1 MPPAA
6 KIPTKT
12 QTSAGGVAYRA
23 AGGATEVAIVLVGPR
38 RRWQLPKGIVELGE
52 APEVAAMR
60 EVREE
65 ADVETEMVGPLDV
78 VEYWYVATESGAR
91 VRFHKFVHFYLLR
104 YARGDVRDH
113 DREVLEA
120 RWVEI
125 DEAREMLA
133 FPSEQRV
140 VERAKATLGGMGGEP

>member
-6 KIPTKT
+6 PLPTKT
-12 QTSAGGVAYRA
+12 QTSAGGVAYRTTA
-23 AGGATEVAIVLVGPR
+23 AGTTEVAIVLVGSR
-38 RRWQLPKGIVELGE
+38 RRWQLPKGIVEAGE
-52 APEVAAMR
+52 APEAAAMR

-65 ADVETEMVGPLDV
+65 AGIETEMVGPLEV
-78 VEYWYVATESGAR
+78 VEYWYVAAERGAR
-91 VRFHKFVHFYLLR
+91 VRYHKFVHFYLLR

-113 DREVLEA
+113 DREVDEA

-125 DEAREMLA
+125 GEAHGMLT

-140 VERAKATLGGMGGEP
+140 VERARELLDGMK